1 MPAPLPLPQPPSSP
15 AAEATDSGRV
25 KPMPAASTPPLTK
38 PATLA
43 EPQVIVFT
51 EKEYSCQPSD
61 TFEALS
67 KRFYNTEK
75 YAAALRRHN
84 QNHARAS
91 YQMGS
96 SGQITPGEKI
106 FIPPADVL
114 DQRYPDAVGKPPL
127 SSAPAAVPAS
137 FNATGSPPPRPLAPL
152 SPSAAPPLAPVGSP
166 PSSPPPPPNP

>member
-1 MPAPLPLPQPPSSP
+1 MPTSP

-25 KPMPAASTPPLTK
+25 KPTPAASAPPLAK

-67 KRFYNTEK
+67 KRFYNTDK

-91 YQMGS
+91 YQMGR

-106 FIPPADVL
+106 FIPPADIL
-114 DQRYPDAVGKPPL
+114 DQRYPDAIGKPS

-166 PSSPPPPPNP
+166 PPSPPPNPNP